1 MKEAPEKLDTAAHWR
16 SRASA
21 LFPGGVQSPVRAQR
35 AVGGEPPVLVRGEG
49 ATVWDADGRAFLDC
63 VGAFGPLILGHAH
76 PRVVA
81 AIAATAAAGGPFA
94 SVSPLEVGLGELVRD
109 AMPALRKMRFVS
121 SGTEAVMSAVRLAR
135 AATGRDLVVKFE
147 GCYHG
152 HADHLLARAGSGLAT
167 LSMPDSGGVPAAFA
181 ATTLVAPYNDLDA
194 VAALFNAHRDRV
206 AAVLV
211 EPVAANMGVVI
222 PAADFLDG
230 LREMTS
236 RHGALLIF
244 DEVITGFRIGLGGA
258 QGKYGVNPDLTVL
271 GKVIGGGLPV
281 GAYGGGSDL
290 MDQVAPLGPV
300 YQAGTLSGHPIAM
313 AAGAATLG
321 ELTPAVYSRLED
333 VGAAVQQGVEA
344 AARRAEREVCV
355 SRVGSLLTVFFR
367 SQPPRSYAEAKQADT
382 KAFARFFHLMREQ
395 GVLIPPSQY
404 EAWFASAA
412 LSDGDV
418 SRIVDAAGS
427 TLSR

>member
-1 MKEAPEKLDTAAHWR
+1 MKEAPEKINTAADWR
-16 SRASA
+16 ARASG

-35 AVGGEPPVLVRGEG
+35 AVGGDPPVLVQGDG
-49 ATVWDADGRAFLDC
+49 ATVWDADGHAFLDC
-63 VGAFGPLILGHAH
+63 LGAFGPLIIGHAH

-81 AIAATAAAGGPFA
+81 AITTTAAAGGPFA
-94 SVSPLEVGLGELVRD
+94 AVSPLEVRLGERIRD
-109 AMPALRKMRFVS
+109 AMPAVQKMRFVS

-135 AATGRDLVVKFE
+135 AATGKDLIVKFE

-167 LSMPDSGGVPAAFA
+167 LSLPDSAGVPAAFA
-181 ATTLVAPYNDLDA
+181 ANTLVAPYNDLDA
-194 VAALFNAHRDRV
+194 AEALLSAHRDRV
-206 AAVLV
+206 AAVVV

-222 PAADFLDG
+222 PAADFLEG
-230 LREMTS
+230 LREGTT
-236 RHGALLIF
+236 RHGALLVF
-244 DEVITGFRIGLGGA
+244 DEVITGFRVAQGGA
-258 QGKYGVNPDLTVL
+258 QGRYGIKPDLTVL

-290 MDQVAPLGPV
+290 MNQVSPLGPV

-313 AAGAATLG
+313 AAGEATLA

-344 AARRAEREVCV
+344 AARRVRREVSV

-367 SQPPRSYAEAKQADT
+367 SQPPRNYAEAKQADAA
-382 KAFARFFHLMREQ
+382 AFARFFHSMREG
-395 GVLIPPSQY
+395 GVLLPPSQY
-404 EAWFASAA
+404 EAWFLSAA
-412 LSDGDV
+412 LTDADV
-418 SRIVDAAGS
+418 SRIADAAGRA
-427 TLSR
+427 LSR